1 MRTAT
6 AATAEDITMDN
17 GTVYLEKLSAFSRIL
32 RAEGLSVSPKETAD
46 AAQLLA
52 SLNLEDREHVKTALR
67 TVYAKSRDEQICF
80 DRCFDSFFLS
90 EEAMRKLAKEQLEKQ
105 QQMEQERQIAEQ
117 ELENVPV
124 DLPEEYKD
132 VYASMPDEK
141 RNNLQR
147 TVDKL
152 KDSMERSPE
161 LYANFIRSVFARSV
175 MEQYMMT
182 EDAGIGCEGL
192 DPEMGLMYRDISEF
206 KETEMPKAID
216 MIRNIAQRINGEL
229 SAKRNNSG
237 HSGLLDFRRTIRKG
251 LETGGTFHRLSYK
264 RKRHRRKHLVLLCD
278 VSGSMLQFS
287 EFALRFI
294 QSLNQVSESSRT
306 FLFSENLFE
315 ADAFSLQNMDLFRSF
330 VKQSGVYGKGTDLGT
345 ALEKLCAMRPAAL
358 NAATTLIILSD
369 TKTVDQARAVA
380 ALKEA
385 KRLAGR
391 VIWLNPIP
399 ESKWQY
405 IKSVQTMASVCT
417 MVSCN
422 TLSALASAYRKLA
435 GM

>member
-1 MRTAT
+1 
-6 AATAEDITMDN
+6 
-17 GTVYLEKLSAFSRIL
+17 
-32 RAEGLSVSPKETAD
+32 
-46 AAQLLA
+46 
-52 SLNLEDREHVKTALR
+52 
-67 TVYAKSRDEQICF
+67 
-80 DRCFDSFFLS
+80 
-90 EEAMRKLAKEQLEKQ
+90 
-105 QQMEQERQIAEQ
+105 
-117 ELENVPV
+117 
-124 DLPEEYKD
+124 
-132 VYASMPDEK
+132 
-141 RNNLQR
+141 
-147 TVDKL
+147 
-152 KDSMERSPE
+152 
-161 LYANFIRSVFARSV
+161 
-175 MEQYMMT
+175 
-182 EDAGIGCEGL
+182 
-192 DPEMGLMYRDISEF
+192 
-206 KETEMPKAID
+206 